1 MRVTSNKPEMNTE
14 TQKFA
19 LATLRSCL
27 KKFWNFW
34 MYDPMDSM
42 STQRSVPEGTLKL
55 SSGNYSGAGE
65 GSWGSTV
72 IPQPW
77 PYRVTVY
84 DLSERG

>member
-1 MRVTSNKPEMNTE
+1 MTMTSKSPNPEIRIPEPVGHT
-14 TQKFA
+14 F
-19 LATLRSCL
+19 RFWF

-34 MYDPMDSM
+34 MYDPTDFM
-42 STQRSVPEGTLKL
+42 STQRSVPGGTLKL

-77 PYRVTVY
+77 PLRVSVY